1 VILASPQYDEAGEFG
16 PQAVEAISR
25 ELEVRNNH
33 MFIGVPDENSP
44 FSLDDMGGVRV
55 IF

>member
-1 VILASPQYDEAGEFG
+1 VILASHQYDEAGEFG

-25 ELEVRNNH
+25 ELKVPKNN